1 MSVAAV
7 TSHDLDALLP
17 LFAGYL
23 EFYQVPRPV
32 AKIRD
37 FLQARLTKG
46 DAQLFI
52 ARDPQGAAQGFV
64 QLYPL
69 QASLALQSSWLLSDL
84 YVAPSARRQG
94 VGELL
99 MEAAREHAQASGAC
113 GLQLE
118 TAKTN
123 LAGQAL
129 YERLGYVRDEVY
141 YSYWLALPGN

>member
-1 MSVAAV
+1 MSVTAV
-7 TSHDLDALLP
+7 TSKDLDALLP

-32 AKIRD
+32 ADIRS
-37 FLQARLTKG
+37 FLQARLSQG

-52 ARDPQGAAQGFV
+52 ARDQQGAAQGFV

-84 YVAPSARRQG
+84 YVAPVARRQG

>member
-1 MSVAAV
+1 MSVTAA
-7 TSHDLDALLP
+7 TLDDLDAWLP

-23 EFYQVPRPV
+23 EFYQVPRP
-32 AKIRD
+32 AEEIRI
-37 FLQARLTKG
+37 FLQARLSKG
-46 DAQLFI
+46 DAQIFI
-52 ARDPQGAAQGFV
+52 ARDQQGIAQGFV

-94 VGELL
+94 VAESL
-99 MEAAREHAQASGAC
+99 MNAARDHAQAAGAC

-141 YSYWLALPGN
+141 YSYWLALPSN

>member
-1 MSVAAV
+1 MPVKAVVA
-7 TSHDLDALLP
+7 SDLDELAQ

-32 AKIRD
+32 DVIGE
-37 FLQARLTKG
+37 FLAARLQKG
-46 DAQLFI
+46 DSTLFL
-52 ARDPQGAAQGFV
+52 ARDASGTAQGFV
-64 QLYPL
+64 QLYPFYS
-69 QASLALQSSWLLSDL
+69 SLALAPAFLLSDL
-84 YVAPSARRQG
+84 YVSPDARRQG

-99 MEAAREHAQASGAC
+99 MNAARGHAEATGAC

-129 YERLGYVRDEVY
+129 YERLGYVKDEVY
-141 YSYWLALPGN
+141 LTYWLSLA

>member
-1 MSVAAV
+1 MQAIAV
-7 TSHDLDALLP
+7 TSNDLDDLVP

-23 EFYQVPRPV
+23 EFYQVPKP
-32 AKIRD
+32 AAQIRD
-37 FLQARLTKG
+37 FLQARLAKG

-52 ARDPQGAAQGFV
+52 ARDQHGVAHGFV

-69 QASLALQSSWLLSDL
+69 YASLALSRSWLLSDL
-84 YVAPSARRQG
+84 FVLPTARRQG

-99 MEAAREHAQASGAC
+99 MNAARKHAEVSGAC

-129 YERLGYVRDEVY
+129 YERLGYVRDDIY
-141 YSYWLALPGN
+141 YTYWLALAAN